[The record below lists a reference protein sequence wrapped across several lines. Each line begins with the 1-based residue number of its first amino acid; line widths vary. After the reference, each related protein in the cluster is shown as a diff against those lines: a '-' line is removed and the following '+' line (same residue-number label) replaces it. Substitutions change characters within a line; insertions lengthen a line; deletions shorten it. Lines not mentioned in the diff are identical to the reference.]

1 MRFTPRDNTFFELLA
16 ESAQQLVEGSNIL
29 AQITGAEGSDRKK
42 LAKRMSEIEHAG
54 DEATHA
60 IIKRLNST
68 FVTPFDRDDIYNLA
82 SGLDDCLDY
91 MDEAAERIVLYKID
105 ELPDRVDDQVEILRR
120 MAELTATAMPGLR
133 SMNELHDYWVE
144 INRLENQAD
153 KAYRKLISHLFE
165 DVKDPIQ
172 LMKQREVVE
181 VLEKAADAF
190 EKVAN
195 FVETIAVKEA

>member
-1 MRFTPRDNTFFELLA
+1 MRLTPRDNTFFDLLA
-16 ESAQQLVEGSNIL
+16 ESAEQLVLGANIL
-29 AQITGAEGSDRKK
+29 TQIIGEDNGERKK
-42 LAKRMSEIEHAG
+42 LYKRMSQIEHAG

-60 IIKRLNST
+60 IIKRLNTT

-91 MDEAAERIVLYKID
+91 MDEAAELIVLYKLN

-120 MAELTATAMPGLR
+120 MAELTAAAMPRLR
-133 SMNELHDYWVE
+133 SMSELHDYWVE

-153 KAYRKLISHLFE
+153 KAYRKLLSHLFE
-165 DVKDPIQ
+165 DIKDPIL
-172 LMKQREVVE
+172 LMKLREVVE

-190 EKVAN
+190 EKTAN